1 MSYRGSSATILAPLF
16 VTILCQSGCGT
27 AETAPE
33 PQTTATTSAASAR
46 DAQLAR
52 DARRL
57 LRRDYGDSASA
68 PSWFP
73 LVQLDKIRAE
83 DGVVTVPTEVG
94 DDADKTGPVNAICAV
109 PGSQITRPTRHGAK
123 AGVYVITAT
132 GLQVL
137 TDIDRKAETLDS
149 EKGQA

>member
-1 MSYRGSSATILAPLF
+1 MSYRGSSATSLAPLF

-109 PGSQITRPTRHGAK
+109 LAPA
-123 AGVYVITAT
+123 AGELDADDVVVT
-132 GLQVL
+132 GDDAAGGTVELG
-137 TDIDRKAETLDS
+137 RC
-149 EKGQA
+149 